1 MRTLLAI
8 AVSVCLISAIPLM
21 QAPAQQGLGEQLGE
35 RLDQGVKRLRS
46 ELSEE
51 WADIRQSVER
61 LGVQGRVF
69 SRLRWDKEIQT
80 AKIDIEVRDTE
91 VVVLRGTVPS
101 AAVQQKAVKLAQDT
115 VGVQEVV
122 NELSVAR

>member
-1 MRTLLAI
+1 MRMLLAI
-8 AVSVCLISAIPLM
+8 GLSVCLLSAIPLM
-21 QAPAQQGLGEQLGE
+21 QARGQQGLGEQIGE

-46 ELSEE
+46 ELREE

-69 SRLRWDKEIQT
+69 SRLRWDKDIQT
-80 AKIDIEVRDTE
+80 SKIDIEVRDTE

-122 NELSVAR
+122 NELSVAP